1 MASDSLY
8 VAGQKRSILRLS
20 SSYHPAIHAALV
32 NHPATLSKRYATD
45 GLAVWLAPLPSTVIA
60 ECYPV
65 NVAFTNNVPPNNL
78 SWFYYVGAQSGQ
90 GQTSVLIA
98 RWEAAAWKDSGTVF
112 NVTVPSVPLAAG
124 TMAAFWVQNHDAT
137 QSLLLDF
144 TIQANTDISCLNAS
158 YQYGIS
164 QYNAYP
170 IQTISTT
177 VQPTPSLPTSSLTL
191 PSGSPV
197 ARKSNSIAVIAGAT
211 VGAIIIFLG
220 VVSAA
225 WWIWKSRCGRNT
237 LDRKLSGDLDEPMET
252 GYIGDAVADDWS
264 APYPYPADMQLLV
277 QHSGYSSGAVTALP
291 QPRPFKE
298 TGVGGAIEEPERP
311 PPQYQEVVAASSSSR
326 TSDVQCMSVHV
337 AGV

>member
-1 MASDSLY
+1 MFHLFGIDSE
-8 VAGQKRSILRLS
+8 VS
-20 SSYHPAIHAALV
+20 SAM
-32 NHPATLSKRYATD
+32 LSKRYATD

-65 NVAFTNNVPPNNL
+65 NVAFTNNVAPNNL

-98 RWEAAAWKDSGTVF
+98 RWEAAAWKESSTVF

-124 TMAAFWVQNHDAT
+124 TMAALWVRNYDAT

-144 TIQANTDISCLNAS
+144 TIQANTDTSCLNAS

-191 PSGSPV
+191 PSSSPV
-197 ARKSNSIAVIAGAT
+197 ARKSNGIAIIAGAT
-211 VGAIIIFLG
+211 VGATIIFLG

-225 WWIWKSRCGRNT
+225 WWIWKRRRGRNA
-237 LDRKLSGDLDEPMET
+237 LDRKLSGDLDEPIET

-277 QHSGYSSGAVTALP
+277 QHSGYSLGAVTEALP

-311 PPQYQEVVAASSSSR
+311 PPQYQEVAAASSSLR
-326 TSDVQCMSVHV
+326 MSDVQCMSVHV

>member
-1 MASDSLY
+1 MWLSTIHILPTTFIFHLFGIGSEASS
-8 VAGQKRSILRLS
+8 
-20 SSYHPAIHAALV
+20 
-32 NHPATLSKRYATD
+32 ATISKRYATD

-78 SWFYYVGAQSGQ
+78 SWFYYVGAQSGWQ

-98 RWEAAAWKDSGTVF
+98 RWEAAAWNDSSTVF

-124 TMAAFWVQNHDAT
+124 TMAAFWVRNYDAT

-144 TIQANTDISCLNAS
+144 TIQANTDTSCLNAS

-177 VQPTPSLPTSSLTL
+177 VQPTLSLPTSSLAL

-197 ARKSNSIAVIAGAT
+197 ARKFNSTAIIAGAT
-211 VGAIIIFLG
+211 VGAIIFSLG

-225 WWIWKSRCGRNT
+225 WWVWKSRRGRNT
-237 LDRKLSGDLDEPMET
+237 LDRKLSGDLDET
-252 GYIGDAVADDWS
+252 GYIGDTVADDWS
-264 APYPYPADMQLLV
+264 APYPYPTDMQLPV
-277 QHSGYSSGAVTALP
+277 QLGAVTALS

-298 TGVGGAIEEPERP
+298 TGVGGTIEELERP
-311 PPQYQEVVAASSSSR
+311 PPQYQEVAAASSSSR
-326 TSDVQCMSVHV
+326 PSDDQCMSAHTV
-337 AGV
+337 GV